1 MTVAILVLGVLPVL
15 LAAAA
20 VSDLMTY
27 KIPNVIPGVMIVL
40 FLAFLIVLAFG
51 GHAMSRSETSPHLL
65 AGALGLLAGMGLFA
79 LGWIG
84 GGDAKFFAAAMLWLG
99 FDALFSYAIVASLL
113 GGVLTVGLITLR
125 KIPQPAFL
133 VRQAWYARLSDH
145 KGGVPYG
152 IALALAALLILPYTH
167 VFQIAAAG

>member
-1 MTVAILVLGVLPVL
+1 MTVAILVLGILPVL

-27 KIPNVIPGVMIVL
+27 KIPNVIPGVMILL
-40 FLAFLIVLAFG
+40 FIAFLILLALG
-51 GHAMSRSETSPHLL
+51 GHAMSWSEMSPHLL
-65 AGALGLLAGMGLFA
+65 AGTLGLIAGMGLFA

-84 GGDAKFFAAAMLWLG
+84 GGDAKFFAAALLWLG
-99 FDALFSYAIVASLL
+99 WDALFGYAIVASLL

-133 VRQAWYARLSDH
+133 IRQAWFARLSDQ
-145 KGGVPYG
+145 KAGVPYG

-167 VFQIAAAG
+167 VFKIAAMG

>member
-1 MTVAILVLGVLPVL
+1 MTVAILVLGILPVL

-27 KIPNVIPGVMIVL
+27 KIPNIIPGVMTLL
-40 FLAFLIVLAFG
+40 FVVWLIMLARG
-51 GHAMSRSETSPHLL
+51 RHAMSWGETSPHLL
-65 AGALGLLAGMGLFA
+65 AGTLALIGGMVLFA

-99 FDALFSYAIVASLL
+99 WDALFGYAIVASLL
-113 GGVLTVGLITLR
+113 GGVLTVGLIALR

-133 VRQAWYARLSDH
+133 IRQAWYARLSDRE
-145 KGGVPYG
+145 
-152 IALALAALLILPYTH
+152 A
-167 VFQIAAAG
+167 

>member
-1 MTVAILVLGVLPVL
+1 MMIAILVLAILPAL

-20 VSDLMTY
+20 VSDLLTY
-27 KIPNVIPGVMIVL
+27 TIPNVIPGVMILL
-40 FLAFLIVLAFG
+40 FIAFLIVLAFG
-51 GHAMSRSETSPHLL
+51 GHAMSWSDWGPHVL
-65 AGALGLLAGMGLFA
+65 AGSVGLLAGMALFA

-84 GGDAKFFAAAMLWLG
+84 GGDAKFFAAALLWLG
-99 FDALFSYAIVASLL
+99 WEALFDYAIIASLL
-113 GGVLTVGLITLR
+113 GGVLTIGLISLR

-133 VRQAWYARLSDH
+133 VRRAWYARLSDQ
-145 KGGVPYG
+145 KGSVPYG

>member
-1 MTVAILVLGVLPVL
+1 MTVGFLIVAVLPAL

-27 KIPNVIPGVMIVL
+27 KIPNVITGGLILL
-40 FLAFLIVLAFG
+40 FVAFLIVLALG
-51 GHAMSRSETSPHLL
+51 GHAMSWSDWSPHLL
-65 AGALGLLAGMGLFA
+65 AGFIGLLAGMGLFA

-84 GGDAKFFAAAMLWLG
+84 GGDAKFFAAALLWLG
-99 FDALFSYAIVASLL
+99 WDALFGYAIVASLL

-133 VRQAWYARLSDH
+133 IRQAWFARLSDQ
-145 KGGVPYG
+145 KAGVPYG

-167 VFQIAAAG
+167 VFKIAALG

>member
-27 KIPNVIPGVMIVL
+27 KIPNVIPGVMILL

-51 GHAMSRSETSPHLL
+51 GRAMSWSEASPHLL
-65 AGALGLLAGMGLFA
+65 AGALGLLAGLGRFA

-84 GGDAKFFAAAMLWLG
+84 GGDAKFFAAATLWLG

>member
-27 KIPNVIPGVMIVL
+27 RIPNIIPGVMILLFVA
-40 FLAFLIVLAFG
+40 FLAMLALG
-51 GHAMSRSETSPHLL
+51 GHAMSFSDASPHLL
-65 AGALGLLAGMGLFA
+65 AGVLGLLAGMGLFA

-84 GGDAKFFAAAMLWLG
+84 GGDAKFFAAALLWLG
-99 FDALFSYAIVASLL
+99 FDSLIDYAIVASLI
-113 GGVLTVGLITLR
+113 GGALTIGLITLR

-133 VRQAWYARLSDH
+133 VRQAWFARLSDH
-145 KGGVPYG
+145 KAGVPYG
-152 IALALAALLILPYTH
+152 IALALGALIVLPYTH

>member
-1 MTVAILVLGVLPVL
+1 MTVGFLIVAVLPAL

-27 KIPNVIPGVMIVL
+27 KIPNVITGGLILL
-40 FLAFLIVLAFG
+40 FVAFLIVLALG
-51 GHAMSRSETSPHLL
+51 GHAMSWSDWSPHLL
-65 AGALGLLAGMGLFA
+65 AGFIGLLAGMGLFA

-84 GGDAKFFAAAMLWLG
+84 GGDAKFFAAALLWLG
-99 FDALFSYAIVASLL
+99 WDALFGYAIVASLL

-133 VRQAWYARLSDH
+133 IRQAWFARLADQ
-145 KGGVPYG
+145 KAGVPYG

-167 VFQIAAAG
+167 VFKIAAMG